1 MGISIWQI
9 IIIAVIM
16 MFLTRATKF
25 PKWIILVVF
34 AGASTSIIQFSEYH
48 SWNISDAIISVISAL
63 SIYLAIKYYFLKWI
77 NFYTFIPFVFFIHLV
92 RFILENIFFMIKT
105 QELWFNYLLEELST
119 WESYLSLYKSPY
131 FFETF
136 VLILIIF
143 YLSKITNTGYS
154 KMKPED
160 VRGMI
165 FIPRS
170 DENIYSALEK
180 AKFDSGQFLGDVVRE
195 ISEKYNINIE
205 FTHSLPY
212 SGTVWL
218 QVRTLV
224 LENQIQRRLQVLI
237 SLTGHEFYKFPLEY
251 TIEFKENDKVKVISG
266 IYSLNK
272 KEVYKILDSLVSGVP
287 LSTIKSQIDLPRFRT
302 SLQFWLPKNKIIRLS
317 EPMRLANALFII
329 GFITVGNGIGV
340 VLILIA
346 IYLTISIA
354 LQKKYIITPGKPFSE
369 PRNLK
374 LIDSW
379 QSVIFKLGPEFESI
393 KKKLMSKLTGSLMKG
408 CEIKEEKIWYWGLD
422 GKIEKTQLVS
432 TNNRGI
438 AYAHIY
444 PYGDDLYVGWDVH
457 INYGQWIE
465 VDVATGKDK
474 ETGKLVT
481 LKSIS
486 PGWQSVNEYDIQ
498 DAVSLGEWCHAQLV
512 NVVKLAMKEH
522 EIDQEI
528 DFQILRES
536 RADLTNR
543 QEPQGSKAKKSVFG
557 GVKRIG

>member
-272 KEVYKILDSLVSGVP
+272 KEVYKILDLSL
-287 LSTIKSQIDLPRFRT
+287 I
-302 SLQFWLPKNKIIRLS
+302 
-317 EPMRLANALFII
+317 
-329 GFITVGNGIGV
+329 
-340 VLILIA
+340 
-346 IYLTISIA
+346 
-354 LQKKYIITPGKPFSE
+354 
-369 PRNLK
+369 
-374 LIDSW
+374 
-379 QSVIFKLGPEFESI
+379 
-393 KKKLMSKLTGSLMKG
+393 
-408 CEIKEEKIWYWGLD
+408 
-422 GKIEKTQLVS
+422 
-432 TNNRGI
+432 
-438 AYAHIY
+438 HI
-444 PYGDDLYVGWDVH
+444 
-457 INYGQWIE
+457 
-465 VDVATGKDK
+465 
-474 ETGKLVT
+474 
-481 LKSIS
+481 
-486 PGWQSVNEYDIQ
+486 
-498 DAVSLGEWCHAQLV
+498 
-512 NVVKLAMKEH
+512 
-522 EIDQEI
+522 
-528 DFQILRES
+528 
-536 RADLTNR
+536 
-543 QEPQGSKAKKSVFG
+543 
-557 GVKRIG
+557 